1 MFDKTLNAFSKFAT
15 LGRNARPGKDRKR
28 RASIGALTF
37 AADDTN
43 NDRDDTRSK
52 TLQRSTAI
60 DLNSDVVLQ
69 LNKGLMRRSQSTE
82 SLNISLHQTWRTIDI
97 DIDSPPSSVD
107 DYEENPYQDLNVLPQ
122 SRNNEGNNSHG
133 ESESGSDQDVE
144 TTETNNDF
152 QSSAEG
158 ENLYEDTDFVRE
170 VLNSSRLAQVETVRA
185 SRTQVEEPQGVP
197 DNGIEGTTTATTS
210 ANSPN
215 QNHSADLTHV
225 QICAVNS
232 EKVTNLNK
240 SSNIKESL
248 SDDDNTP
255 IDDECDTDNEYH
267 DTVVKDLN
275 VIEISEQGIVSRL
288 RTAEAEEEPREEVDG
303 GITESMDNYFQR
315 MGIMRVDDDEEEEE
329 EEEEEIEEDGIKS
342 KRQLDEI
349 EQELHVDENMEDNE
363 EAMLELNEVLNKF
376 EMIEEDTRRD
386 VEDIDTSVVIHKE
399 TKTKPKLLPKP
410 KPKPPLKPKPVLRP
424 AKSLGTLHSSST
436 KKVGAIVTSFECESL
451 PNANVQLQAPSLVT
465 KSSPDKVKQSCD
477 TGQNENVHKPGG
489 GSMTSDSV
497 RPKEIASKLTAIF
510 AKESAM
516 RPVKPPP
523 LSPKPSPP
531 VLGGSGGGSGF
542 VGKSR
547 FDSECESLHSG
558 TDLSCSSEQSSG
570 TGSIGT
576 PSLLPLP
583 VQLPSTCVLPK
594 PWSDQS
600 SMTSNDGP
608 NCSISSSED
617 FSNEQQQQFSAENDG
632 DDNVG
637 NNDVT
642 SRTRAGT
649 KVGAKGRGRQV
660 SQRWQRNH
668 LKKVSAQLQSGGGVK
683 RTFNK
688 IQNAENLKRFSNYL
702 ANKRPSLDL
711 LSEPI
716 QR

>member
-15 LGRNARPGKDRKR
+15 LGRPGKDRKR

-97 DIDSPPSSVD
+97 DIDSPPSPVD
-107 DYEENPYQDLNVLPQ
+107 DYEENPYQDLNLFPQ
-122 SRNNEGNNSHG
+122 SRNNEGNNSHA

-144 TTETNNDF
+144 AIETNNDF
-152 QSSAEG
+152 QGSAEG

-170 VLNSSRLAQVETVRA
+170 VLNSPRLPQVETVRT
-185 SRTQVEEPQGVP
+185 SRTRVKEPQCVL
-197 DNGIEGTTTATTS
+197 DNGLEGTTATTTMAS
-210 ANSPN
+210 SPN
-215 QNHSADLTHV
+215 QNHSTDQSHV
-225 QICAVNS
+225 QICAANS
-232 EKVTNLNK
+232 EKVTNLDK
-240 SSNIKESL
+240 SSNIKESQ

-288 RTAEAEEEPREEVDG
+288 RTAEAEEEPREEGVDG
-303 GITESMDNYFQR
+303 DITESMDNYFQK
-315 MGIMRVDDDEEEEE
+315 MGIMRVDDDEEEE

-376 EMIEEDTRRD
+376 EMIEEDTRKD
-386 VEDIDTSVVIHKE
+386 VEDIDTSIIIHTE

-424 AKSLGTLHSSST
+424 AKSLGTLHSSGT

-451 PNANVQLQAPSLVT
+451 PKVNVQLQAPSLAT
-465 KSSPDKVKQSCD
+465 KSSPDKMKQSCD
-477 TGQNENVHKPGG
+477 TGGNENVHKPGS
-489 GSMTSDSV
+489 GSMASDSV

-523 LSPKPSPP
+523 LSPKPSAP
-531 VLGGSGGGSGF
+531 VLGGTGGGGF

-558 TDLSCSSEQSSG
+558 TDVSCSSEQSSG
-570 TGSIGT
+570 TGSIGS

-583 VQLPSTCVLPK
+583 VQVPSPCVLPK

-600 SMTSNDGP
+600 SMTSYDGP

-617 FSNEQQQQFSAENDG
+617 FPSEQKQQISVEDDG

-637 NNDVT
+637 INDVT

>member
-28 RASIGALTF
+28 RASIGDLTF
-37 AADDTN
+37 AAYDTN
-43 NDRDDTRSK
+43 NDRDDARRSK

-82 SLNISLHQTWRTIDI
+82 SLNISLHHTWRTIDI
-97 DIDSPPSSVD
+97 DIDSPPTPVD

-122 SRNNEGNNSHG
+122 SRNNEGNNSHA

-144 TTETNNDF
+144 TVEINNDF
-152 QSSAEG
+152 HSSAEC

-170 VLNSSRLAQVETVRA
+170 VLNSSRLPQVKTVTT
-185 SRTQVEEPQGVP
+185 SIIQVKEPPGVP
-197 DNGIEGTTTATTS
+197 DNGLQRTTTTTTT

-215 QNHSADLTHV
+215 QNHSTNQTHV
-225 QICAVNS
+225 QVGAVNS
-232 EKVTNLNK
+232 EKVTNLDK
-240 SSNIKESL
+240 RSNIKESQ

-288 RTAEAEEEPREEVDG
+288 RTAEAEEGLREEVDG

-329 EEEEEIEEDGIKS
+329 EEEEIEEDGIKS

-349 EQELHVDENMEDNE
+349 EQELHLGDSMEDNE

-376 EMIEEDTRRD
+376 EMIEEDTRKD
-386 VEDIDTSVVIHKE
+386 VEDIDTNLVIHTE

-410 KPKPPLKPKPVLRP
+410 KPKPPLKPKPLLRP
-424 AKSLGTLHSSST
+424 AKSLGTLHSSGT

-451 PNANVQLQAPSLVT
+451 PKVNVQLQAPSLVT
-465 KSSPDKVKQSCD
+465 KASAAKMKQSCD
-477 TGQNENVHKPGG
+477 TGGNENVHKPGG
-489 GSMTSDSV
+489 GSMSSDSV

-531 VLGGSGGGSGF
+531 ALGGTGGGSGF

-570 TGSIGT
+570 TGSIGS
-576 PSLLPLP
+576 PNLLPLP
-583 VQLPSTCVLPK
+583 VQVPSPCVLPK

-600 SMTSNDGP
+600 SMTSYDGP

-617 FSNEQQQQFSAENDG
+617 FPSEQQQQFSEEDDG
-632 DDNVG
+632 DDILG
-637 NNDVT
+637 NNGVT

-702 ANKRPSLDL
+702 ANKRP
-711 LSEPI
+711 
-716 QR
+716 

>member
-97 DIDSPPSSVD
+97 DIDSPPSPVD
-107 DYEENPYQDLNVLPQ
+107 GYEENPYQDLNVLPQ
-122 SRNNEGNNSHG
+122 SRDNEGNNSHA

-144 TTETNNDF
+144 AIHVETNNDF
-152 QSSAEG
+152 QGSAEG
-158 ENLYEDTDFVRE
+158 ENLYEDTDFVVRE
-170 VLNSSRLAQVETVRA
+170 VLNSSRLPQVETVRT
-185 SRTQVEEPQGVP
+185 SRTPVKELSGVP
-197 DNGIEGTTTATTS
+197 DDGLQTTTTTTTTAS
-210 ANSPN
+210 SPN
-215 QNHSADLTHV
+215 QNHSTDQSHV

-232 EKVTNLNK
+232 EKVTNLDK
-240 SSNIKESL
+240 SSNIKESQ

-288 RTAEAEEEPREEVDG
+288 RTAETEEGRKEDVDG
-303 GITESMDNYFQR
+303 DIAESMDNYFQR
-315 MGIMRVDDDEEEEE
+315 MGIMRVDNDQEEEEE
-329 EEEEEIEEDGIKS
+329 EEEDEEIEEDGIKS

-349 EQELHVDENMEDNE
+349 EQELHLDDSMEDNE

-376 EMIEEDTRRD
+376 EMIEEDTRKDIED
-386 VEDIDTSVVIHKE
+386 VDTSLVIHTE

-410 KPKPPLKPKPVLRP
+410 KPKPPLKPKPLLRP
-424 AKSLGTLHSSST
+424 AKSLGTLHSSGT
-436 KKVGAIVTSFECESL
+436 KKVGAIVTSYECESL
-451 PNANVQLQAPSLVT
+451 PNANVQLQAPGLVT
-465 KSSPDKVKQSCD
+465 KSGTDKMKQSCD
-477 TGQNENVHKPGG
+477 RGGNENVHKPGN
-489 GSMTSDSV
+489 GSMASDSV

-516 RPVKPPP
+516 RPLKPPP
-523 LSPKPSPP
+523 HSPKPSPP
-531 VLGGSGGGSGF
+531 VLGGTGTGGGSGF

-583 VQLPSTCVLPK
+583 VHHHP
-594 PWSDQS
+594 
-600 SMTSNDGP
+600 
-608 NCSISSSED
+608 ED
-617 FSNEQQQQFSAENDG
+617 FTNEQQHQFGAKDDG
-632 DDNVG
+632 DDNIR
-637 NNDVT
+637 NNDNT
-642 SRTRAGT
+642 SRIRAGT

>member
-28 RASIGALTF
+28 RTSIGALTF

-52 TLQRSTAI
+52 TLQRSAAI
-60 DLNSDVVLQ
+60 DLNSDVVQQ

-97 DIDSPPSSVD
+97 DIDTSPSPED
-107 DYEENPYQDLNVLPQ
+107 GYEENPYQDLNELPQ
-122 SRNNEGNNSHG
+122 SRNNEGNNSHA
-133 ESESGSDQDVE
+133 ESESGSDQEVE
-144 TTETNNDF
+144 AVETNNDF
-152 QSSAEG
+152 QGCVEN
-158 ENLYEDTDFVRE
+158 ENLYEDTDFVRD
-170 VLNSSRLAQVETVRA
+170 VLNSSRLPKASSSIQVK
-185 SRTQVEEPQGVP
+185 EPQDVP
-197 DNGIEGTTTATTS
+197 DSGSQGMTTTTTT

-215 QNHSADLTHV
+215 QNHSTDQTHV
-225 QICAVNS
+225 QVGAVNS
-232 EKVTNLNK
+232 EKVTNLDK
-240 SSNIKESL
+240 RINIKESQ

-255 IDDECDTDNEYH
+255 LDDECETDNEYH

-275 VIEISEQGIVSRL
+275 VIEISEQGIVSML
-288 RTAEAEEEPREEVDG
+288 RTAEAEEEREDLDG
-303 GITESMDNYFQR
+303 DITKSMDNYFQR
-315 MGIMRVDDDEEEEE
+315 MGIMRVEDDEEEEE

-349 EQELHVDENMEDNE
+349 EQELHVDGNIEDNE
-363 EAMLELNEVLNKF
+363 EAILELNEVLNKF
-376 EMIEEDTRRD
+376 EMIEEDTRKD
-386 VEDIDTSVVIHKE
+386 IENIDTSLVNHAE
-399 TKTKPKLLPKP
+399 TKTKPRLLPKP
-410 KPKPPLKPKPVLRP
+410 KPKPPLKPKPFLRP
-424 AKSLGTLHSSST
+424 AKSLGTLHSSGT

-451 PNANVQLQAPSLVT
+451 PKQNVQLQAPSLAT
-465 KSSPDKVKQSCD
+465 KSNVKSCD
-477 TGQNENVHKPGG
+477 MGVNENVHKPGSA
-489 GSMTSDSV
+489 SMVSDSV

-510 AKESAM
+510 GKDSAM
-516 RPVKPPP
+516 RPLKPPP

-531 VLGGSGGGSGF
+531 VLGSTGGGGGF

-576 PSLLPLP
+576 PGLLPLP
-583 VQLPSTCVLPK
+583 VQLPSPCVLPK

-600 SMTSNDGP
+600 SLTSNDGP
-608 NCSISSSED
+608 NCSMSSSED
-617 FSNEQQQQFSAENDG
+617 FTSEQQQQFNTE
-632 DDNVG
+632 DDVDDIVG

-642 SRTRAGT
+642 SRTRTET
-649 KVGAKGRGRQV
+649 KVGAKGKGRQV

-688 IQNAENLKRFSNYL
+688 LQNAENLKRFSNYL
-702 ANKRPSLDL
+702 ANKRPSLEL